1 MNRRR
6 TVNENRSD
14 YVRLIK
20 APSSFEVVQEAGG
33 YAEIYVEGE
42 FCPWSSYDE
51 DERRFSPDKVYAR
64 VIDEENG
71 AEVCAPSRVESC
83 GNYFS
88 ARISGIPVGGP
99 YTVDF
104 TMLDR
109 ERPIEYSL
117 GGEKIYHLFVGD
129 VFLIAGQS
137 NAAGMARGIGREESE
152 IGISV
157 MRGLREWDIASMPFG
172 PDSRHNMF
180 LSFAK
185 KIKKSTAH
193 PVGLIPAAVGG
204 APLSRWLK
212 SERGDLYRRALSVIG
227 DKKIKAVLWYQG
239 CTDAGDGE
247 STEGYLRRFGELV
260 DDLRRDLCDPLL
272 PVFTFQLNRHVTREY
287 DPEHD
292 NDYDS
297 IREAQRR
304 AASEMPGVYVL
315 PAIDATIM
323 SDFIHNARASNIMLG
338 ERLAL
343 QMLNKVY
350 KMSENYDAPEI
361 ISATLND
368 NRTVCVTLENVKE
381 YLSDLNASYEKY
393 PIILKDKN
401 GIAPLKSSR
410 MTGSSVVLEYSRDIT
425 LPAFVTGQSG
435 SDPHAIIIDY
445 GTGMP
450 MLCFKDFP
458 VTEA

>member
-1 MNRRR
+1 M
-6 TVNENRSD
+6 NENRKD

-20 APSSFEVVQEAGG
+20 APSSFEVIQEVGG
-33 YAEIYVEGE
+33 FAEIYVEGE

-51 DERRFSPDKVYAR
+51 DERRFSADKVYAR

-71 AEVCAPSRVESC
+71 AEVCAPARVEAV

-88 ARISGIPVGGP
+88 VKIPGLPVGGP

-109 ERPIEYSL
+109 ECPVEYSL

-137 NAAGMARGIGREESE
+137 NAAGMARGIAREVPEL
-152 IGISV
+152 GISV
-157 MRGLREWDIASMPFG
+157 MRSLREWDIATMPFG

-185 KIKKSTAH
+185 KIRRSTGR

-204 APLSRWLK
+204 APLSRWLAC
-212 SERGDLYRRALSVIG
+212 ERGDLYERAISVIG
-227 DKKIKAVLWYQG
+227 ERKIKAVLWYQG
-239 CTDAGDGE
+239 CTDAGNGE
-247 STEGYLRRFGELV
+247 GTEGYLRRFGKLV
-260 DDLRRDLCDPLL
+260 EDFRRDLGDPAL

-304 AASEMPGVYVL
+304 AASEIPHVYVL
-315 PAIDATIM
+315 PAIDSTVM
-323 SDFIHNARASNIMLG
+323 SDFIHNARVSNLMLG

-350 KMSENYDAPEI
+350 NIGENYDAPEI
-361 ISATLND
+361 ISATLTGK
-368 NRTVCVTLENVKE
+368 RTVKVTLKNVRE
-381 YLSDLNASYEKY
+381 YLSDIGASYERY
-393 PIILKDKN
+393 PIVLKD
-401 GIAPLKSSR
+401 GVGVVPLAAVR
-410 MTGSSVVLEYSRDIT
+410 MRGSSAVLEFSRDIT
-425 LPAFVTGQSG
+425 LPATVTGQPG
-435 SDPHAIIIDY
+435 SNPHAIIIDY

-458 VTEA
+458 VTAE

>member
-1 MNRRR
+1 M
-6 TVNENRSD
+6 NENRLD
-14 YVRLIK
+14 YVRLTK
-20 APSSFEVVQEAGG
+20 APASFEVIQEVGG
-33 YAEIYVEGE
+33 TAEISVEGE

-71 AEVCAPSRVESC
+71 AEVTAPTKVNAID
-83 GNYFS
+83 NYFS
-88 ARISGIPVGGP
+88 VRVSGIPVGGP

-104 TMLDR
+104 VMLDR
-109 ERPIEYSL
+109 ERPLDYSL

-137 NAAGMARGIGREESE
+137 NAAGMARGIGREEPE

-180 LSFAK
+180 LAFAK
-185 KIKKSTAH
+185 KIKRSTGR

-212 SERGDLYRRALSVIG
+212 SERGDLYERALSVIG
-227 DKKIKAVLWYQG
+227 SRKIKAVLWYQG

-247 STEGYLRRFGELV
+247 STEGYLRRFGKLV
-260 DDLRRDLCDPLL
+260 EDLRSDLDSPAL
-272 PVFTFQLNRHVTREY
+272 PIFTFQLNRHVTRERE
-287 DPEHD
+287 PEHD
-292 NDYDS
+292 DNYDS

-304 AASEMPGVYVL
+304 AANDIPGVYVL
-315 PAIDATIM
+315 PAIDATVM
-323 SDFIHNARASNIMLG
+323 SDFIHNARASNLMLG

-350 KMSENYDAPEI
+350 NFGENYDAPEI
-361 ISATLND
+361 ISALLTD
-368 NRTVCVTLENVKE
+368 ERTVTVTLKNVRG
-381 YLSDLNASYEKY
+381 YLSDLNASYERY
-393 PIILKDKN
+393 PVILKDKD
-401 GIAPLKSSR
+401 GIVPLNTAR
-410 MTGSSVVLEYSRDIT
+410 MTGSSVVLEFSRELT
-425 LPAFVTGQSG
+425 LPATVTGQPG
-435 SDPHAIIIDY
+435 SCPDAIIIDY
-445 GTGMP
+445 ATGMP

>member
-1 MNRRR
+1 M
-6 TVNENRSD
+6 NENRKD
-14 YVRLIK
+14 YVRLSK
-20 APSSFEVVQEAGG
+20 APSCFEVIQEVGG
-33 YAEIYVEGE
+33 FAEIYVEGE
-42 FCPWSSYDE
+42 LCSWSSYDE
-51 DERRFSPDKVYAR
+51 DERRFSAEKVYAR

-71 AEVCAPSRVESC
+71 AEVCAPARVEAI

-88 ARISGIPVGGP
+88 VRISGIPVGGP

-109 ERPIEYSL
+109 ECPLEYSL
-117 GGEKIYHLFVGD
+117 GGEKIYHIFVGD

-137 NAAGMARGIGREESE
+137 NAAGMARGIAREVPEL
-152 IGISV
+152 GISV
-157 MRGLREWDIASMPFG
+157 MRSLREWDIATMPFG

-185 KIKKSTAH
+185 KIKRSTCR

-204 APLSRWLK
+204 APLSRWLV
-212 SERGDLYRRALSVIG
+212 SERGDLYERALSAIG
-227 DKKIKAVLWYQG
+227 ERKIKAVLWYQG

-247 STEGYLRRFGELV
+247 STEGYLCRFGKLV
-260 DDLRRDLCDPLL
+260 EDLRRDLEDPLL

-287 DPEHD
+287 DAEHD

-297 IREAQRR
+297 VREAQRR
-304 AASEMPGVYVL
+304 AASEIPGVYVL
-315 PAIDATIM
+315 PAIDSTIM
-323 SDFIHNARASNIMLG
+323 SDFIHNSRVSNLMLG

-343 QMLNKVY
+343 QVLNKVY
-350 KMSENYDAPEI
+350 KIGENYDAPEI
-361 ISATLND
+361 ISATLTD
-368 NRTVCVTLENVKE
+368 ERTVRVTLKNVRE
-381 YLSDLNASYEKY
+381 YLSDIGASYERY
-393 PIILKDKN
+393 PIILKDKD
-401 GIAPLKSSR
+401 GVVPLAVSC
-410 MTGSSVVLEYSRDIT
+410 MTGSGVILKFARDIT
-425 LPAFVTGQSG
+425 LPATVTGQHG

-458 VTEA
+458 VSAE